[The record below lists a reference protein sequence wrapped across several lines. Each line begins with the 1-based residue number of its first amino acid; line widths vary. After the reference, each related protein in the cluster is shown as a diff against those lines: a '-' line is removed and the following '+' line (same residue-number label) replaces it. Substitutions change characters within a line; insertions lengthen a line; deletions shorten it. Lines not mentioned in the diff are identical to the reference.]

1 MRNLIIFFTLTF
13 SVLFTACE
21 DWLTVSPRTESPEE
35 SMFSRQTGFKDAL
48 TGAYLELMH
57 NHSYG
62 EYLSM
67 SMIENLANLWNTDIY
82 DANRQGQYA
91 LSRHNYS
98 QIDAENIIN
107 NMYGQQYKVILA
119 VNAILSHVDDKKSI
133 LPNVAYETIKGE
145 CLGIRAMCHLDL
157 MRMFGP
163 VPSLVD
169 ESPVL
174 PYVKTVTK
182 NIHPHLSFNSFMD
195 KVFADFE
202 ESKSLLKKN
211 IELQDE
217 ILDDYFAY
225 RRIRMNYHAVCGL
238 MARAYLWIG
247 EKEEA
252 YSSAIEVIEAT
263 DRPGDQLRL
272 GTESDFANEDYA
284 FNCEHVLSIYR
295 FDMYSKY
302 NAMFKGVLFRGTNEN
317 IIKNDI
323 FNNDPADT
331 RRLNL
336 WSQYTSSGSSQYYVL
351 NKYKVKEKV
360 TSQDIDNKYIPILRL
375 SELYL
380 IAIETGSEEKVQ
392 ELWSD
397 FLYSRNLELEPLSED
412 PLERK
417 RAIMAEYRK
426 EFYGEGC
433 VFYLYKRLNIV
444 KEDFLWAP
452 AELEIN
458 YMLPLP
464 KSEIINN

>member
-145 CLGIRAMCHLDL
+145 CLGIRAMCHLDI

-163 VPSLVD
+163 VPSLAD
-169 ESPVL
+169 ESLVL

-182 NIHPHLSFNSFMD
+182 NIHPHLSFSSFMD
-195 KVFADFE
+195 EVFSDLT
-202 ESKSLLKKN
+202 ESKSLLKKS
-211 IELQDE
+211 IELQNE
-217 ILDDYFAY
+217 ILDDYFIY

-238 MARAYLWIG
+238 IARAYLWIG
-247 EKEEA
+247 EDEEA
-252 YSSAIEVIEAT
+252 YNSAMEVIEAT

-272 GTESDFANEDYA
+272 GTESDFANKDYA
-284 FNCEHVLSIYR
+284 LNCEHILSIYR
-295 FDMYSKY
+295 FNNFAKY
-302 NAMFKGVLFRGTNEN
+302 EGLFRGALFRGTNEN
-317 IIKNDI
+317 IIKEDI
-323 FNNDPADT
+323 FNNSGTDI
-331 RRLNL
+331 RELNL
-336 WSQYTSSGSSQYYVL
+336 WSQYIAPNSAQYYVL

-360 TSQDIDNKYIPILRL
+360 TPQDIDNKYIPILRL

-380 IAIETGSEEKVQ
+380 IAIETGPEEKVQ

-397 FLYSRNLELEPLSED
+397 FLYSRNLDLVPLSED
-412 PLERK
+412 LLER
-417 RAIMAEYRK
+417 RRSIIAEYRK

-433 VFYLYKRLNIV
+433 VFYLYKRLNLGE
-444 KEDFLWAP
+444 EDFLWAP
-452 AELEIN
+452 ADLEIN
-458 YMLPLP
+458 YVLPLP